1 MKPRIKIE
9 ILSPVEFEDVL
20 AEIYL
25 DDRYLGRISQK
36 RGDDQRVIDFI
47 DGTFTEIA
55 LTDLQ
60 ACIERA
66 CARLDAMGP
75 KSPDRRHPRT

>member
-1 MKPRIKIE
+1 MNPRIKIE
-9 ILSPVEFEDVL
+9 VLSPVEFEDVL

-25 DDRYLGRISQK
+25 DDRYLGRVSQE
-36 RGDDQRVIDFI
+36 RGEDQRVIDFI
-47 DGTFTEIA
+47 DGTFSEIA

-75 KSPDRRHPRT
+75 KVAR